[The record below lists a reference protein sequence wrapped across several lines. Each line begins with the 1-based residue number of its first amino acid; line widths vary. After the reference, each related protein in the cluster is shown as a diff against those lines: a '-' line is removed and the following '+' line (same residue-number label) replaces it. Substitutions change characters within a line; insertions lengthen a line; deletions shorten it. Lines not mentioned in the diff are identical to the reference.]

1 MTDAAGKSRLIEQFT
16 YRQAQ
21 RGAYIRYVNVIL
33 MALFVSRIPMPLNK
47 NLLSCL
53 CALDLVANGVYHIY
67 IALTRRWIAATY
79 TMATIEI
86 CTMFAG
92 IYLSGYVMSP
102 FFILLPL
109 VYFTIYFAEFNE
121 RVTIIFGLASLAVF
135 VVLFG
140 VWLTH
145 GPALPAWN
153 PVEYRVFASLLLT
166 LELFGLGAF
175 LYLSVQTNPF
185 LIELSRQE
193 RVITDQQKR
202 AELGTALAMI
212 THEIRTPLTS
222 AVMSV
227 DQATHGANRLAVHQ
241 RVAVERHLHA
251 VRLDLHRV
259 ETMLESV
266 LSFARDKRGRIR
278 AVRQPLRPLIER
290 ALNFLTLKHGRHLAH
305 IETVFTC
312 PRDQRVRCDRDA
324 MHQILVNIFDNAIQH
339 RSPKRRLRLE
349 FGAAQR
355 PGRTAV
361 TVRDN
366 GRGIPPARLAGVFER
381 FVSNRE
387 GGTGLGLA
395 IVRQLVGDHGGEVEV
410 QSAVGAGTTFTLLFP
425 AGR

>member
-47 NLLSCL
+47 NLLACL

-145 GPALPAWN
+145 GPALQAWN

-175 LYLSVQTNPF
+175 LYLSVQPNPF
-185 LIELSRQE
+185 R
-193 RVITDQQKR
+193 
-202 AELGTALAMI
+202 
-212 THEIRTPLTS
+212 
-222 AVMSV
+222 
-227 DQATHGANRLAVHQ
+227 N
-241 RVAVERHLHA
+241 
-251 VRLDLHRV
+251 
-259 ETMLESV
+259 ES
-266 LSFARDKRGRIR
+266 
-278 AVRQPLRPLIER
+278 
-290 ALNFLTLKHGRHLAH
+290 
-305 IETVFTC
+305 
-312 PRDQRVRCDRDA
+312 
-324 MHQILVNIFDNAIQH
+324 
-339 RSPKRRLRLE
+339 
-349 FGAAQR
+349 
-355 PGRTAV
+355 
-361 TVRDN
+361 
-366 GRGIPPARLAGVFER
+366 
-381 FVSNRE
+381 
-387 GGTGLGLA
+387 
-395 IVRQLVGDHGGEVEV
+395 
-410 QSAVGAGTTFTLLFP
+410 
-425 AGR
+425 